1 MVGSMTFLVVRLALM
16 LGDIVERVA
25 TISFTPSIGVLL
37 LWTALVTSCSS
48 LFYVTNL
55 LYNFSNLGSDEL
67 RL

>member
-16 LGDIVERVA
+16 LGDIVGRVA

-67 RL
+67 HL